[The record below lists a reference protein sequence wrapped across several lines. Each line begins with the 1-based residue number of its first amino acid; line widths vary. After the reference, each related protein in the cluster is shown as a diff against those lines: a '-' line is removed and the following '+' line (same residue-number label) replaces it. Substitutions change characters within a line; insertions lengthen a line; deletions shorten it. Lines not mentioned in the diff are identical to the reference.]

1 MKTNNNF
8 NSRISCY
15 NLYKD
20 DWHLNVDR
28 LCINVLNVEGGMYI
42 SDSNLMYYIEEIYSG
57 SYVRVILSDKGNTK
71 HISSNP
77 SYKPA
82 IFLEADTGKGKTHF
96 ITNDLRKFVTAKGQT
111 ILYLVNRDAVALQQ
125 KHELLKHDNSV
136 MTQYERYDKNENWL
150 RDFNGPIA
158 GVIVMT
164 YQKFYAF
171 PMSELRKY
179 DIAFVISDE
188 AHYYI
193 SDSTFVGETY
203 WTLKKLIREYCT
215 VPRIY
220 ISATAD
226 EIIPILTRYELCLQK
241 CPDYPDTYLQEN
253 EFYNLLYFGFP
264 KICRNYKFSRLSY
277 SSENETMFNYI
288 GEIFKNIK
296 AKEKTVIFVMSK
308 EFGRKLKDF
317 INNNCNRKAV
327 YIDNGE
333 KGSDTY
339 NEIITNDKFNE
350 DVLITTSVLDNGV
363 NIKDYNF
370 KNIII
375 LHLDA
380 IKYVQAIGRKR
391 FEKDE
396 CLNVWLPNFDK
407 SYLIREKHKLNIFLK
422 ELELARKDPYR
433 YVIDRYLHD
442 RMQDIGQEVK
452 CISLI
457 GDKYEVNPLAYDK
470 LKFSSAFID
479 KILKNIESDPDAC
492 IKAQLE
498 LLHAE
503 DHYEHLGYNKAEW
516 ALYKKL
522 GEYSKYGYMP
532 EPENIL
538 DKLEIFL
545 DKYLGKSSNAR
556 HDRDFSLKM
565 INNRLERHNIP
576 FKFKEQNGY
585 IAVIKGE
592 ISSEEGESE

>member
-1 MKTNNNF
+1 M
-8 NSRISCY
+8 
-15 NLYKD
+15 LYA
-20 DWHLNVDR
+20 
-28 LCINVLNVEGGMYI
+28 VLSLRQYAV
-42 SDSNLMYYIEEIYSG
+42 S
-57 SYVRVILSDKGNTK
+57 K
-71 HISSNP
+71 H
-77 SYKPA
+77 KQ
-82 IFLEADTGKGKTHF
+82 
-96 ITNDLRKFVTAKGQT
+96 V
-111 ILYLVNRDAVALQQ
+111 LYLVNRDAVALQQ

-136 MTQYERYDKNENWL
+136 MAQYKRYNKNENWL

-203 WTLKKLIREYCT
+203 WTLKKLIREYCA

-253 EFYNLLYFGFP
+253 EFYSLLYFGFP
-264 KICRNYKFSRLSY
+264 KIYRNYKFSRLSY
-277 SSENETMFNYI
+277 SSDDKTMFNYI

-317 INNNCNRKAV
+317 INNDCNRKAV

-422 ELELARKDPYR
+422 ELELACKNTYR
-433 YVIDRYLHD
+433 YVIDGYLHN
-442 RMQDIGQEVK
+442 RTQNIGQEVK

-457 GDKYEVNPLAYDK
+457 GDKYEVNPLVYDK
-470 LKFSSAFID
+470 LKFSLAFID
-479 KILKNIESDPDAC
+479 KILKNIESDSDAC
-492 IKAQLE
+492 IKAQLA

-503 DHYEHLGYNKAEW
+503 DHYEHIGYNKQEW

-522 GEYSKYGYMP
+522 DEYTQYGYTPYSK
-532 EPENIL
+532 EIL
-538 DKLEIFL
+538 DKIKEFMCI
-545 DKYLGKSSNAR
+545 YLGKSNSGR
-556 HDRDFSLKM
+556 VGDDFTLRQA
-565 INNRLERHNIP
+565 NNRLERHNLP
-576 FKFKEQNGY
+576 FTFKKQDGY
-585 IAVIKGE
+585 ITLIKITDTKEKGE
-592 ISSEEGESE
+592 NA

>member
-1 MKTNNNF
+1 
-8 NSRISCY
+8 
-15 NLYKD
+15 
-20 DWHLNVDR
+20 
-28 LCINVLNVEGGMYI
+28 
-42 SDSNLMYYIEEIYSG
+42 
-57 SYVRVILSDKGNTK
+57 
-71 HISSNP
+71 
-77 SYKPA
+77 
-82 IFLEADTGKGKTHF
+82 
-96 ITNDLRKFVTAKGQT
+96 
-111 ILYLVNRDAVALQQ
+111 
-125 KHELLKHDNSV
+125 
-136 MTQYERYDKNENWL
+136 
-150 RDFNGPIA
+150 
-158 GVIVMT
+158 
-164 YQKFYAF
+164 
-171 PMSELRKY
+171 
-179 DIAFVISDE
+179 
-188 AHYYI
+188 
-193 SDSTFVGETY
+193 
-203 WTLKKLIREYCT
+203 
-215 VPRIY
+215 
-220 ISATAD
+220 
-226 EIIPILTRYELCLQK
+226 
-241 CPDYPDTYLQEN
+241 
-253 EFYNLLYFGFP
+253 
-264 KICRNYKFSRLSY
+264 
-277 SSENETMFNYI
+277 MFNYI

-296 AKEKTVIFVMSK
+296 AKEKTAIFVMSK

-317 INNNCNRKAV
+317 INNDCNRKAV

-407 SYLIREKHKLNIFLK
+407 SYLNGEKHKLNIFLK

-516 ALYKKL
+516 ALYQRLNELIANK
-522 GEYSKYGYMP
+522 GYYIMRRD
-532 EPENIL
+532 ELCKFKDML
-538 DKLEIFL
+538 DEF
-545 DKYLGKSSNAR
+545 LGKSNTER
-556 HDRDFSLKM
+556 PDRDFSCKKAT
-565 INNRLERHNIP
+565 NRLIRHNLP
-576 FKFKEQNGY
+576 FILEEKGDY
-585 IAVIKGE
+585 IILIKGE
-592 ISSEEGESE
+592 IPSEEGESE